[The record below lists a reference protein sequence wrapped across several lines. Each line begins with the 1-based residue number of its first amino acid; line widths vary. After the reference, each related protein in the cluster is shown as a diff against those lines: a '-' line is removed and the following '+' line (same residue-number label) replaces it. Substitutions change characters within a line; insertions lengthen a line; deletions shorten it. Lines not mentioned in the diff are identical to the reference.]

1 MRAVE
6 RMRVNRMRGG
16 VLASM
21 VAVALCAGALSV
33 TVSGGALAADGQSGN
48 QSGNQF
54 GNQSGKGPSNTWD
67 WGGEKEVAGSGKTEV
82 SIDKQLKPGQIIVS
96 FQDRRL
102 YLVTG
107 VGQALSYPIAIP
119 RQQDDWQ
126 GAMIVSDK
134 KVNPS
139 WTPTPHMIKE
149 NPKLPSWVPGG
160 HPYNPLGVRALYL
173 GSSAYR
179 IHGTDAPWTIGEPV
193 SKGCIR
199 MYNKDVID
207 LYDRV
212 PVGTKVTVNWQ
223 SYASKV
229 AQAKN

>member
-1 MRAVE
+1 MQAIRS
-6 RMRVNRMRGG
+6 
-16 VLASM
+16 LALT
-21 VAVALCAGALSV
+21 VAVASGMLGVA
-33 TVSGGALAADGQSGN
+33 VSDGALAAGEQSNTQSGTQSTN
-48 QSGNQF
+48 Q
-54 GNQSGKGPSNTWD
+54 SNTWD
-67 WGGEKEVAGSGKTEV
+67 WGGEKEVAGSGKAV
-82 SIDKQLKPGQIIVS
+82 VAIDKQLKPGSIIVS

-102 YLVTG
+102 YFVTK
-107 VGQALSYPIAIP
+107 VGEALSYPIAIP

-126 GAMIVSDK
+126 GTMIVSEK

-139 WTPTPHMIKE
+139 WTPTPSMIKE
-149 NPKLPSWVPGG
+149 NPKLPAWVPGG

-199 MYNKDVID
+199 LYNKDVID

-212 PVGTKVTVNWQ
+212 PVGTKVTVGWT

-229 AQAKN
+229 ARAQN

>member
-1 MRAVE
+1 MQAFRLVC
-6 RMRVNRMRGG
+6 RGSSAFALG
-16 VLASM
+16 LSVVVSGLALTAGFEA
-21 VAVALCAGALSV
+21 AVAAGQ
-33 TVSGGALAADGQSGN
+33 GGYKGYSAAQGN
-48 QSGNQF
+48 VAQESTGA
-54 GNQSGKGPSNTWD
+54 SNTWD
-67 WGGEKEVAGSGKTEV
+67 WGGEKEVAGSGKTV
-82 SIDKQLKPGQIIVS
+82 VPIDKQLKPGEIIVS

-102 YLVTG
+102 YFITRAG
-107 VGQALSYPIAIP
+107 EALSYPIAIP

-126 GAMIVSDK
+126 GAMIVSEK

-139 WTPTPHMIKE
+139 WTPTPSMIKE
-149 NPKLPSWVPGG
+149 NPRLPAWVPGG

-173 GSSAYR
+173 GSTAYR

-212 PVGTKVTVNWQ
+212 PVGTKVTVSWV
-223 SYASKV
+223 SYGSKV
-229 AQAKN
+229 AQVRN